1 MSGPAVAKSTPV
13 ARLGR
18 SDRTAL
24 GRWFWTID
32 RVLLLMVFVLI
43 CFGLIAVAAASP
55 AAAYRYSGGAHQL
68 GQLHYFK
75 RQLMW
80 VALGLPVMLGV
91 SMLTKKWALRLSLGG
106 TGLFI
111 LMLVLVPFIG
121 QAANGAHRWL
131 GVGGFQIQP
140 SEFLK
145 PLFIVTTAW
154 LLALGQE
161 DRSLPTMKISA
172 ALLGIVAVLLV
183 QQPDIGQTVLFSSV
197 WLVQAVLAGLSVNAV
212 IGIGVL
218 GITGLGAAYLF
229 VPHVTSRIDRFLT
242 GGGDTYQIDRSLD
255 AFRAGGLFGTG
266 PGEGTMKLK
275 LPEPHT
281 DYIFAVIG
289 EEFGAI
295 ACLALACL
303 FIAIVVRVLVRLLD
317 EDDPFLLYAAAGL
330 VTQFGLQAVI
340 NMSVNLNLL
349 PSKGMTLPF
358 ISHGGSSMIALS
370 IGMGLLLAFT
380 RRNAYLKRSPY
391 VGGWK
396 E

>member
-1 MSGPAVAKSTPV
+1 MTSPASVKSSPV

-18 SDRTAL
+18 SDRTAI

-43 CFGLIAVAAASP
+43 CSGLIAVAAASP
-55 AAAYRYSGGAHQL
+55 AAAYRYSGGTHQL

-75 RQLMW
+75 RQIIW
-80 VALGLPVMLGV
+80 VLLGLPVMLGV
-91 SMLTKKWALRLSLGG
+91 SMLTRKWALRLALGG
-106 TGLFI
+106 TAFFTFL
-111 LMLVLVPFIG
+111 LVLVPFIG
-121 QAANGAHRWL
+121 SVANGAHRWI
-131 GVGGFQIQP
+131 GAGGFQIQP

-154 LLALGQE
+154 LLALGNE
-161 DRSLPTMKISA
+161 DRTLPVKRISA
-172 ALLGIVAVLLV
+172 ALLVIVAALLV
-183 QQPDIGQTVLFSSV
+183 MQPDIGQTVLFSAV
-197 WLVQAVLAGLSVNAV
+197 WLVQAVLAGLSINAV
-212 IGIGVL
+212 LVL
-218 GITGLGAAYLF
+218 GGVGFVGLGAAYLF

-255 AFRAGGLFGTG
+255 AIRSGGLFGTG

-330 VTQFGLQAVI
+330 VSQFGLQAVI

>member
-1 MSGPAVAKSTPV
+1 MTNPGVVKVNPV

-55 AAAYRYSGGAHQL
+55 AAAYRYSGGTHQL

-75 RQLMW
+75 RQLLW
-80 VALGLPVMLGV
+80 VLLGLPVMLGV
-91 SMLTKKWALRLSLGG
+91 SMLTRKWALRLALGG
-106 TGLFI
+106 TALFTF
-111 LMLVLVPFIG
+111 LLLLVPFIG
-121 QAANGAHRWL
+121 HSANGAHRWIGAGSL
-131 GVGGFQIQP
+131 QIQP

-161 DRSLPTMKISA
+161 DRTLPTMKISA
-172 ALLGIVAVLLV
+172 VLLAIVAVLLV
-183 QQPDIGQTVLFSSV
+183 QQPDIGQTVLFSAI
-197 WLVQAVLAGLSVNAV
+197 WLAQVVLAGLSVNAV
-212 IGIGVL
+212 VGLGALGV
-218 GITGLGAAYLF
+218 TGLGAAYLF

-281 DYIFAVIG
+281 DYIYAVIG

-295 ACLALACL
+295 ACLGLACL

-317 EDDPFLLYAAAGL
+317 EEDPFLLYASAGL
-330 VTQFGLQAVI
+330 VAQFGLQAVI
-340 NMSVNLNLL
+340 NISVNLNLL

>member
-1 MSGPAVAKSTPV
+1 MTGQTTIKVNPV
-13 ARLGR
+13 TRLGR
-18 SDRTAL
+18 SDRTPL

-55 AAAYRYSGGAHQL
+55 AAAYRYSGGVHQL

-75 RQLMW
+75 RQVLW
-80 VALGLPVMLGV
+80 VLLGLPVMLGV
-91 SMLTKKWALRLSLGG
+91 SMLTRKWALRLSLAGAA
-106 TGLFI
+106 LFT
-111 LMLVLVPFIG
+111 LLLALVPFIG
-121 QAANGAHRWL
+121 KEANGAHRWI
-131 GVGGFQIQP
+131 GAGSFQIQP

-145 PLFIVTTAW
+145 PLFIVSTAW
-154 LLALGQE
+154 LLALGLE
-161 DRSLPTMKISA
+161 DKTVPAKRISA
-172 ALLGIVAVLLV
+172 ITLLIVGFLLI
-183 QQPDIGQTVLFSSV
+183 QQPDFGQTILFATV
-197 WLVQAVLAGLSVNAV
+197 WTAMAVLAGMSVQILLGVGAAGV
-212 IGIGVL
+212 I
-218 GITGLGAAYLF
+218 GLGAAYLF

-255 AFRAGGLFGTG
+255 AFRHGGLFGTG
-266 PGEGTMKLK
+266 PGEGVMKLK

-295 ACLALACL
+295 ACLGVACL
-303 FIAIVVRVLVRLLD
+303 FVAIVVRVLVRLLD
-317 EDDPFLLYAAAGL
+317 EEDPFLLFASAGL
-330 VTQFGLQAVI
+330 VAQFGLQAII
-340 NMSVNLNLL
+340 NMGVNLNLL

-370 IGMGLLLAFT
+370 MGMGLLLAFT

-391 VGGWK
+391 VGGWQ

>member
-1 MSGPAVAKSTPV
+1 MTGPTVVKVNPV
-13 ARLGR
+13 TRLGR

-55 AAAYRYSGGAHQL
+55 AAAYRYSGGSHQL

-75 RQLMW
+75 RQLIW
-80 VALGLPVMLGV
+80 VMLALPVMLGV
-91 SMLTKKWALRLSLGG
+91 SMLTRKWALRLSLGG
-106 TGLFI
+106 AALFT
-111 LMLVLVPFIG
+111 LLLALVPFIG
-121 QAANGAHRWL
+121 KEANGAHRWIGAGSFL
-131 GVGGFQIQP
+131 IQP

-145 PLFIVTTAW
+145 PLFIVSTAW
-154 LLALGQE
+154 LFTLGLDDKTLPAKRIGFVTLAIIG
-161 DRSLPTMKISA
+161 
-172 ALLGIVAVLLV
+172 VLLM
-183 QQPDIGQTVLFSSV
+183 QQPDLGQTILFTAIWV
-197 WLVQAVLAGLSVNAV
+197 GMAVLAGMSVQMLLAIAGAGV
-212 IGIGVL
+212 I
-218 GITGLGAAYLF
+218 GLGAAYLF
-229 VPHVTSRIDRFLT
+229 VPHATSRIDRFLT

-255 AFRAGGLFGTG
+255 AFRHGGLFGTG
-266 PGEGTMKLK
+266 PGEGVMKLK

-295 ACLALACL
+295 ACLGLACL

-317 EDDPFLLYAAAGL
+317 EEDPFLLFASAGL
-330 VTQFGLQAVI
+330 VAQFGLQAII

-358 ISHGGSSMIALS
+358 ISHGGSSMIALA

-391 VGGWK
+391 VGGWQ